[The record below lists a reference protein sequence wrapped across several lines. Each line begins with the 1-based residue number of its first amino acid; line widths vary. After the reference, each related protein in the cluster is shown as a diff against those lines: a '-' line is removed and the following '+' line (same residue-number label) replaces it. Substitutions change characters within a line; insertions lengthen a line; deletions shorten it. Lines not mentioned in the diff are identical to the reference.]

1 MERCYSDAIEDKIDL
16 IMAEL
21 KRKYPNLTNYRW
33 HAIKLLEQDKEI
45 SARYSVNLPDVIDR
59 NYESDIINEKY
70 DFIQEIIKEVLV
82 NKDRQDA
89 LTEKV
94 DRVLTHKVWSI
105 PIFLVVMAAVFFL
118 TFTIGDWLKGFLE
131 LGIEGLSALISDG
144 LHTAGVNEVLCSL
157 LVDGIVAGVGGIL
170 TFLPNIFILFLALAF
185 LEDSGYMA
193 RVAYVMEGIM
203 SKLGLSGRAF
213 IPMILG
219 FGCTVPAIMASRSLE
234 NRRDRFKVM
243 LITPFM
249 SCSARL
255 PIYILFAEMFFQERA
270 MLVAYSMYLIG
281 LVVAILVAAIIHL
294 IDRKKSENYLLIELP
309 EYKAPSARTV
319 AIYVW
324 EKVKD
329 YLTKAGTTIFIAS
342 ILMWVILNFGP
353 HGYTT
358 EMADSFGSILG
369 HGLVPIFEPIGL
381 GFWQIAVALI
391 AGISAKEVVV
401 SSCAV
406 LFGIP
411 NINSGAGMDTLVM
424 DKVLPDG
431 WYEGQRAAFR
441 QAIEDKGNWYQLIL
455 KAYQLDEGVRKT
467 FFQNFIINSALKGS
481 AIQQEIRERENCNV
495 PWAILLDPTSACN
508 LHCTGCW
515 AAEYGHKLNLS
526 LETIDR
532 IIRQGKELGIYMYI
546 YTGGEPMVR
555 KKDLITLC
563 ERHPD
568 CEFLSFTNGTLI
580 DEAFCQEMLRVKNF
594 VPAISLEG
602 FEQAN
607 DGRRGQGVFEKVMKA
622 MDLLREHKLP
632 FGISTC
638 YTSANYADI
647 SSEQFFNM
655 MIDMGAMFVWFFHY
669 MPVGNDAVPELL
681 PTPEQRKAVYE
692 RIRAFRSTKPIF
704 SMDFQND
711 AEYVGGC
718 IAGGRNYLHIN
729 AAGDVEPCVFIHYS
743 NVNIHDCSLLDALKS
758 PIFMAYHDGQPFNKN
773 MLRPCPM
780 LENPQLLREMVK
792 RTGAKS
798 TDLQSPEPVDH
809 LCDKCE
815 PYAANWKPVADE
827 LWDFSRKGV

>member
-1 MERCYSDAIEDKIDL
+1 M
-16 IMAEL
+16 
-21 KRKYPNLTNYRW
+21 
-33 HAIKLLEQDKEI
+33 
-45 SARYSVNLPDVIDR
+45 PDVIDR

-70 DFIQEIIKEVLV
+70 DFIEEIIREVLV

-89 LTEKV
+89 LTEKA
-94 DRVLTHKVWSI
+94 DRVLTHKFWSI

-131 LGIEGLSALISDG
+131 LGIESLSALISDG
-144 LHTAGVNEVLCSL
+144 LIAVGVNEVLRSL
-157 LVDGIVAGVGGIL
+157 LVDGIIAGVGGIL

-294 IDRKKSENYLLIELP
+294 IDRRKSENYLLIELP

-329 YLTKAGTTIFIAS
+329 YLTKAGTTIFVAS

-369 HGLVPIFEPIGL
+369 HWLVPIFAPIGL

-411 NINSGAGMDTLVM
+411 NINSGAGMDTLVGILGAAGFGQLNAFA
-424 DKVLPDG
+424 DDFLPALRSLCSGPSYNSQGIRQYKVDAVLGPVPVG
-431 WYEGQRAAFR
+431 CGLGCYFCGLSCWTFAVRYEYDIWKSASFSGHFISGRIWTLDFEKR
-441 QAIEDKGNWYQLIL
+441 IGDPKLISC
-455 KAYQLDEGVRKT
+455 EFPVRK
-467 FFQNFIINSALKGS
+467 
-481 AIQQEIRERENCNV
+481 
-495 PWAILLDPTSACN
+495 
-508 LHCTGCW
+508 
-515 AAEYGHKLNLS
+515 
-526 LETIDR
+526 
-532 IIRQGKELGIYMYI
+532 
-546 YTGGEPMVR
+546 
-555 KKDLITLC
+555 
-563 ERHPD
+563 
-568 CEFLSFTNGTLI
+568 EF
-580 DEAFCQEMLRVKNF
+580 
-594 VPAISLEG
+594 
-602 FEQAN
+602 
-607 DGRRGQGVFEKVMKA
+607 
-622 MDLLREHKLP
+622 
-632 FGISTC
+632 
-638 YTSANYADI
+638 
-647 SSEQFFNM
+647 
-655 MIDMGAMFVWFFHY
+655 
-669 MPVGNDAVPELL
+669 
-681 PTPEQRKAVYE
+681 
-692 RIRAFRSTKPIF
+692 
-704 SMDFQND
+704 
-711 AEYVGGC
+711 
-718 IAGGRNYLHIN
+718 
-729 AAGDVEPCVFIHYS
+729 
-743 NVNIHDCSLLDALKS
+743 
-758 PIFMAYHDGQPFNKN
+758 
-773 MLRPCPM
+773 
-780 LENPQLLREMVK
+780 
-792 RTGAKS
+792 
-798 TDLQSPEPVDH
+798 
-809 LCDKCE
+809 
-815 PYAANWKPVADE
+815 
-827 LWDFSRKGV
+827 